1 MGVKRQTA
9 LQCGDAIDQTRSD
22 WRGNAEKS
30 RTWRDSRG
38 SRDWRDRC
46 KGRGVAVEDAA
57 VDVGIAAVAVAVA
70 AAAAAAAAAV
80 AAVAAAA
87 DGGGCDPNGGAGGG
101 VEVIAVV
108 GAPERKKDATVPAK

>member
-57 VDVGIAAVAVAVA
+57 VEDPRKVVAGKQDEKMEVGF
-70 AAAAAAAAAV
+70 
-80 AAVAAAA
+80 
-87 DGGGCDPNGGAGGG
+87 
-101 VEVIAVV
+101 E
-108 GAPERKKDATVPAK
+108 